1 MTGRLANLESEYLHG
16 ETAACLALSNRLK
29 VSGDSLLVLSCK
41 SQAAS
46 SLQDK
51 RYSKHLATEAK
62 TVTAQ
67 LDSEEVDVG
76 TSLCDLNNVLLN
88 KREHARLAKPA
99 LSWIVIGS
107 TKQLYL
113 DIKSGQFGQRVTII
127 HDQ

>member
-1 MTGRLANLESEYLHG
+1 M
-16 ETAACLALSNRLK
+16 
-29 VSGDSLLVLSCK
+29 
-41 SQAAS
+41 
-46 SLQDK
+46 
-51 RYSKHLATEAK
+51 ATEAK

-99 LSWIVIGS
+99 LSWIAIGS

-113 DIKSGQFGQRVTII
+113 DIKSGQFGQYVASI

>member
-1 MTGRLANLESEYLHG
+1 
-16 ETAACLALSNRLK
+16 
-29 VSGDSLLVLSCK
+29 
-41 SQAAS
+41 
-46 SLQDK
+46 
-51 RYSKHLATEAK
+51 LATKAK

-88 KREHARLAKPA
+88 KREHARLVKPDP
-99 LSWIVIGS
+99 SWIAIGS

-113 DIKSGQFGQRVTII
+113 KIKSGQFRQRVTII